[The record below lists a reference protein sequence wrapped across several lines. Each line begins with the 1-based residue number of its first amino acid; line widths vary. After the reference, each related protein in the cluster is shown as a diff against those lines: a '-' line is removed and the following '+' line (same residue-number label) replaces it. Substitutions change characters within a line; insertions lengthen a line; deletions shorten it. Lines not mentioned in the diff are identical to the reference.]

1 MSQKMKT
8 SELIP
13 HKDNDFFFDDIAGEA
28 WQEFIDSIK
37 TSGVIEPIVVTQNK
51 VIISG
56 HQRVR
61 ACKTLGIDEIEAE
74 VRIIDSED
82 EILKQLIET
91 NIRQRGIGNTN
102 PVKFGRCIK
111 ELERIY
117 GIKNGGDRKSEENN
131 LPLKSQEDL
140 ARELGITDVTL
151 RNYKLLAEMIPE
163 IQTLVETGIVTP
175 TTARAI
181 VKKLPEFQQR
191 ELAKQFAEKGEK
203 VTGKEAS
210 EEIEK
215 IKSELEDAQEEN
227 KTLREANKDLEEE
240 RDYLQFQI
248 QEMEEAEPKTIIP
261 DDYEELKKKAK
272 KASAFESD
280 YKKEQS
286 KVLEKQNEILRL
298 QDEIEELK
306 RGSGE
311 GVDSANIS
319 ENVFYFCAIC
329 NNFISNVGGL
339 VWLTE
344 RIADMPEREKDLFL
358 KAARSFNDWSQVFKD
373 NLERSLEN
381 GQTRTDTGVPLLTD

>member
-8 SELIP
+8 LELIP
-13 HKDNDFFFDDIAGEA
+13 HKDNDFFFDDITGEA
-28 WQEFIDSIK
+28 WQEFIESIK

-102 PVKFGRCIK
+102 PVKFGRCLK

-117 GIKNGGDRKSEENN
+117 GITHGGDRTESRENN
-131 LPLKSQEDL
+131 FPLKSQEDL

-181 VKKLPEFQQR
+181 VKKLPEFQQK

-203 VTGKEAS
+203 VTGKKAS

-215 IKSELEDAQEEN
+215 IKSKLEDAQEEN
-227 KTLREANKDLEEE
+227 KILKDANKYLGEQ
-240 RDYLQFQI
+240 RDYYQQ
-248 QEMEEAEPKTIIP
+248 M
-261 DDYEELKKKAK
+261 
-272 KASAFESD
+272 
-280 YKKEQS
+280 YK
-286 KVLEKQNEILRL
+286 
-298 QDEIEELK
+298 D
-306 RGSGE
+306 
-311 GVDSANIS
+311 
-319 ENVFYFCAIC
+319 
-329 NNFISNVGGL
+329 
-339 VWLTE
+339 
-344 RIADMPEREKDLFL
+344 EREKEPLKIEVPPADYESL
-358 KAARSFNDWSQVFKD
+358 KARIKE
-373 NLERSLEN
+373 LEESESNSGSEELEALKQQTIINAKMELADFVRKYSDICNVRELLNNCLN
-381 GQTRTDTGVPLLTD
+381 GLGD

>member
-8 SELIP
+8 LELIP
-13 HKDNDFFFDDIAGEA
+13 HKDNDFFFDDITGEA
-28 WQEFIDSIK
+28 WQEFIESIK

-51 VIISG
+51 VIVSG

-61 ACKTLGIDEIEAE
+61 ACKLLGIEEIDAE
-74 VRIIDSED
+74 VRIIDSDD

-117 GIKNGGDRKSEENN
+117 GITHGGDRTESRENN
-131 LPLKSQEDL
+131 FPLKSQEDL

-181 VKKLPEFQQR
+181 VKKLPEFQQK

-203 VTGKEAS
+203 VTGKKAS

-227 KTLREANKDLEEE
+227 KTLREANKDLGEE
-240 RDYLQFQI
+240 RDYYQQMYEDEKEKEPVKIEVPPADYESLKVRI
-248 QEMEEAEPKTIIP
+248 KELEESESNSGSEELEALKQQTIINAKM
-261 DDYEELKKKAK
+261 ELADFVRKY
-272 KASAFESD
+272 SD
-280 YKKEQS
+280 
-286 KVLEKQNEILRL
+286 
-298 QDEIEELK
+298 
-306 RGSGE
+306 
-311 GVDSANIS
+311 
-319 ENVFYFCAIC
+319 IC
-329 NNFISNVGGL
+329 NVRELLNNCLDGL
-339 VWLTE
+339 E
-344 RIADMPEREKDLFL
+344 
-358 KAARSFNDWSQVFKD
+358 
-373 NLERSLEN
+373 
-381 GQTRTDTGVPLLTD
+381 

>member
-8 SELIP
+8 LELIP
-13 HKDNDFFFDDIAGEA
+13 HKDNDFFFDDITGEA
-28 WQEFIDSIK
+28 WQEFIESIK

-51 VIISG
+51 VIVSG

-61 ACKTLGIDEIEAE
+61 ACKLLGIEEIDAE
-74 VRIIDSED
+74 VRIIDSDD

-117 GIKNGGDRKSEENN
+117 GITHGGDRTESRENN
-131 LPLKSQEDL
+131 FPLKSQEDL

-163 IQTLVETGIVTP
+163 LQTLVETGIVTP

-203 VTGKEAS
+203 VTGKKAS

-227 KTLREANKDLEEE
+227 KTLREANKDLGEE
-240 RDYLQFQI
+240 RDYYQQMYEDEKEKEPVKIEVPPADYESLKVRI
-248 QEMEEAEPKTIIP
+248 KELEESESNSGSEELEALKQQTIINAKM
-261 DDYEELKKKAK
+261 ELADFVRKY
-272 KASAFESD
+272 SD
-280 YKKEQS
+280 
-286 KVLEKQNEILRL
+286 
-298 QDEIEELK
+298 
-306 RGSGE
+306 
-311 GVDSANIS
+311 
-319 ENVFYFCAIC
+319 IC
-329 NNFISNVGGL
+329 NVRELLNNCLDGL
-339 VWLTE
+339 E
-344 RIADMPEREKDLFL
+344 
-358 KAARSFNDWSQVFKD
+358 
-373 NLERSLEN
+373 
-381 GQTRTDTGVPLLTD
+381 